1 MDRVRARDRRLAG
14 VALALLIVLLAQGV
28 AADRASASTDLRRRS
43 HMLSLTN
50 DDRAQHDKAV
60 LRMSAVLSRYA
71 THHSRQMATRG
82 YLFHTADL
90 SSKLKGLDWSIGG
103 ENVGVGSTLDG
114 VEGAF
119 MGSTPHRRNILRTG
133 FDHAAVGVIR
143 SKGSFWVTVI
153 FYG

>member
-1 MDRVRARDRRLAG
+1 MDRVRGRDRRLAG
-14 VALALLIVLLAQGV
+14 VALALLIVLIAQGV
-28 AADRASASTDLRRRS
+28 SADRASASTDLRRRS

-60 LRMSAVLSRYA
+60 LRMNAVLSRYA
-71 THHSRQMATRG
+71 TDHSRQMATRG

-143 SKGSFWVTVI
+143 SNGSLWVTVI

>member
-1 MDRVRARDRRLAG
+1 MDRVRGRDRRLAG
-14 VALALLIVLLAQGV
+14 VALAMLIVLIAQGV
-28 AADRASASTDLRRRS
+28 SADRASASTDLRRRS

-60 LRMSAVLSRYA
+60 LRMNAVLSRYA
-71 THHSRQMATRG
+71 TDHSRQMATRG

-143 SKGSFWVTVI
+143 SNGSFWVTVI

>member
-1 MDRVRARDRRLAG
+1 MDRVRALDRTLAG
-14 VALALLIVLLAQGV
+14 VALALLIVLLAQGIS
-28 AADRASASTDLRRRS
+28 ADRASASTDHRRRA

-60 LRMSAVLSRYA
+60 LRLNTVLSRYA
-71 THHSRQMATRG
+71 THHSRQMATKG

-90 SSKLKGLDWSIGG
+90 TSKLKGLNWSIGG
-103 ENVGVGSTLDG
+103 ENVGFGSTLDG
-114 VEGAF
+114 LEGAF
-119 MGSTPHRRNILRTG
+119 MRSTPHRRNILRTG

-143 SKGSFWVTVI
+143 SNGSFWVTVI

>member
-1 MDRVRARDRRLAG
+1 MDRVRAGDRRLAG

-28 AADRASASTDLRRRS
+28 SADRASASTDLRRRS
-43 HMLSLTN
+43 YMLSLTN

-60 LRMSAVLSRYA
+60 LRMNAVLSRYA

-143 SKGSFWVTVI
+143 SNGSFWVTVI

>member
-1 MDRVRARDRRLAG
+1 MDRVRAGDRRLAG

-28 AADRASASTDLRRRS
+28 SADRASASTDLRRRS
-43 HMLSLTN
+43 YMLSLTN

-60 LRMSAVLSRYA
+60 LRMNAVLSRYA

-114 VEGAF
+114 VEGGF

-143 SKGSFWVTVI
+143 SNGSFWVTVI

>member
-28 AADRASASTDLRRRS
+28 SADRASASADLRRRS
-43 HMLSLTN
+43 YMLSLTN

-60 LRMSAVLSRYA
+60 LRMNAVLSRYA

-119 MGSTPHRRNILRTG
+119 MGSTPHRKNILRTG

-143 SKGSFWVTVI
+143 SNGSVWVTVI

>member
-1 MDRVRARDRRLAG
+1 MDRVRASDRRLAG

-28 AADRASASTDLRRRS
+28 SADRASASADLRRRS

-60 LRMSAVLSRYA
+60 LRLNAVLSRYA
-71 THHSRQMATRG
+71 THHSRQMATKG
-82 YLFHTADL
+82 YLFHTSDL
-90 SSKLKGLDWSIGG
+90 NSKLKGLDWSIGG
-103 ENVGVGSTLDG
+103 ENVGVGSTLDSL
-114 VEGAF
+114 EGAF
-119 MGSTPHRRNILRTG
+119 MRSTPHRRNILRTG

-143 SKGSFWVTVI
+143 SNGSFWVTVI

>member
-1 MDRVRARDRRLAG
+1 MDRVRTRGRSLAG
-14 VALALLIVLLAQGV
+14 VALALLIVLLAQGISV
-28 AADRASASTDLRRRS
+28 DRASASSDHRRRA

-50 DDRAQHDKAV
+50 DDRAQRDKAA
-60 LRMSAVLSRYA
+60 LKLNAVLSRYA

-82 YLFHTADL
+82 YLFHSADL

-114 VEGAF
+114 LEDAF
-119 MGSTPHRRNILRTG
+119 MKSTPHRKNILGTA
-133 FDHAAVGVIR
+133 FDHAAVGVVH
-143 SKGSFWVTVI
+143 SNGSFWVTVI

>member
-1 MDRVRARDRRLAG
+1 MDRVRARDRSLAG
-14 VALALLIVLLAQGV
+14 VALALLMVLVAQGV
-28 AADRASASTDLRRRS
+28 SADRVSASTEHRRRA

-50 DDRAQHDKAV
+50 DDRAQHDKAA
-60 LRMSAVLSRYA
+60 LRLNAVLSRYA
-71 THHSRQMATRG
+71 THHSRQMATKG

-90 SSKLKGLDWSIGG
+90 NSKLKGLDWSIGG

-114 VEGAF
+114 VEIAF
-119 MGSTPHRRNILRTG
+119 MRSTPHRRNILRTG

-143 SKGSFWVTVI
+143 SNGRFWVTII

>member
-1 MDRVRARDRRLAG
+1 MDRVRARDRTLVG
-14 VALALLIVLLAQGV
+14 LALALLMVLVAQGV
-28 AADRASASTDLRRRS
+28 SADRTSASTDHRRRA

-50 DDRAQHDKAV
+50 DDRAQHDKAA
-60 LRMSAVLSRYA
+60 LRLNAVLSRYA
-71 THHSRQMATRG
+71 THHSRQMATKG

-90 SSKLKGLDWSIGG
+90 NSKLKGLDWSIGG

-114 VEGAF
+114 LESEF
-119 MGSTPHRRNILRTG
+119 MRSTPHRRNILRTG

-143 SKGSFWVTVI
+143 SNGSFWVTII

>member
-1 MDRVRARDRRLAG
+1 MDRVRAGDRRLAG

-28 AADRASASTDLRRRS
+28 SADRASASADLRRRS
-43 HMLSLTN
+43 YMLSLTN

-60 LRMSAVLSRYA
+60 LRMNAVLSRYA

-143 SKGSFWVTVI
+143 SNGSFWVTVI

>member
-28 AADRASASTDLRRRS
+28 SAVRASASTDLRRRS
-43 HMLSLTN
+43 YMLSLTN

-60 LRMSAVLSRYA
+60 LRMNAVLSRYA

-143 SKGSFWVTVI
+143 SNGSFWVTVI

>member
-1 MDRVRARDRRLAG
+1 MDRLRARDRSLAG

-28 AADRASASTDLRRRS
+28 PADRASASTDHRRRA

-50 DDRAQHDKAV
+50 DDRAQHDKDA
-60 LRMSAVLSRYA
+60 LRLNAVLSRYA
-71 THHSRQMATRG
+71 SRHSRQMATKG
-82 YLFHTADL
+82 YLLHTADL
-90 SSKLKGLDWSIGG
+90 NSKLKGLDWSIGG

-114 VEGAF
+114 LESAF
-119 MGSTPHRRNILRTG
+119 MRSTSHRRNILRTG

-143 SKGSFWVTVI
+143 SNGSFWVTVI

>member
-1 MDRVRARDRRLAG
+1 MDRVRAGDRRLAG

-28 AADRASASTDLRRRS
+28 SADRASASTDLRRRS
-43 HMLSLTN
+43 YMLSLTN

-60 LRMSAVLSRYA
+60 LRMNAVLSRYA
-71 THHSRQMATRG
+71 TDHSRQMATRG

-143 SKGSFWVTVI
+143 SNGSFWVTVI

>member
-1 MDRVRARDRRLAG
+1 MDRVRAWDRRLAG
-14 VALALLIVLLAQGV
+14 VALALLIVLLAQG
-28 AADRASASTDLRRRS
+28 ASADRASASTDLRRRS
-43 HMLSLTN
+43 YMLSLTN

-60 LRMSAVLSRYA
+60 LRMNAVLSRYA

-90 SSKLKGLDWSIGG
+90 TSKLKGLDWSIGG

-119 MGSTPHRRNILRTG
+119 MGSTPHRKNILRTG

-143 SKGSFWVTVI
+143 SNGSVWVTVI

>member
-28 AADRASASTDLRRRS
+28 SADRASASADLRRRS
-43 HMLSLTN
+43 YMLSLTN

-60 LRMSAVLSRYA
+60 LRMNAVLSRYA

-119 MGSTPHRRNILRTG
+119 MGSTPHRRNVLRTG

-143 SKGSFWVTVI
+143 SNGSFWVTVI

>member
-28 AADRASASTDLRRRS
+28 SAVRASASTDLRRRS
-43 HMLSLTN
+43 YMLSLTN

-60 LRMSAVLSRYA
+60 LRMNAVLSRYA

-90 SSKLKGLDWSIGG
+90 STKLKGLDWSIGG

-114 VEGAF
+114 IEGAF

-143 SKGSFWVTVI
+143 SNGSFWVTVI

>member
-28 AADRASASTDLRRRS
+28 SADRASASTDLRRRS
-43 HMLSLTN
+43 YMLSLTN

-60 LRMSAVLSRYA
+60 LRMNAVLSRYA

-143 SKGSFWVTVI
+143 SNGSFWVTVI

>member
-1 MDRVRARDRRLAG
+1 MDRVRTRGRSLAG
-14 VALALLIVLLAQGV
+14 VALAMLIVLLAQGIS
-28 AADRASASTDLRRRS
+28 ADRASASIDHRRRA

-50 DDRAQHDKAV
+50 DDRAEHDKAA
-60 LRMSAVLSRYA
+60 LRLNAVLSRYA
-71 THHSRQMATRG
+71 KHHSRQMATKG

-90 SSKLKGLDWSIGG
+90 NSRLKGLDWSIGG

-114 VEGAF
+114 LESAF
-119 MGSTPHRRNILRTG
+119 MRSPPHRRNILRTG

-143 SKGSFWVTVI
+143 SNGSFWVTII

>member
-1 MDRVRARDRRLAG
+1 MDRVRARDRSLAG
-14 VALALLIVLLAQGV
+14 VALALLMVLVAQGV
-28 AADRASASTDLRRRS
+28 SADRSSASTDHRRRV

-50 DDRAQHDKAV
+50 DDRAQHDKAA
-60 LRMSAVLSRYA
+60 LRLNAVLSRYA
-71 THHSRQMATRG
+71 THHSRQMATKG

-90 SSKLKGLDWSIGG
+90 NAKLKGLDWSIGG

-114 VEGAF
+114 VEIAF
-119 MGSTPHRRNILRTG
+119 MRSTPHRRNILRTG

-143 SKGSFWVTVI
+143 SNGRFWVTII

>member
-1 MDRVRARDRRLAG
+1 MDRVRTRGRSLAG
-14 VALALLIVLLAQGV
+14 VALAMLIVLLAQGIS
-28 AADRASASTDLRRRS
+28 ADRASASTDHRRRA

-50 DDRAQHDKAV
+50 DDRAQHDKAA
-60 LRMSAVLSRYA
+60 LRLNAVLSRYA
-71 THHSRQMATRG
+71 KHHSRQMATEG

-90 SSKLKGLDWSIGG
+90 NSRLKGLDWSIGG

-114 VEGAF
+114 LESAF
-119 MGSTPHRRNILRTG
+119 MRSTPHRKNILRTG

-143 SKGSFWVTVI
+143 SNGSFWVTII

>member
-1 MDRVRARDRRLAG
+1 MERVRARGRRPAG

-28 AADRASASTDLRRRS
+28 SADRAAASSDHRRRA

-50 DDRAQHDKAV
+50 DDRAQRDKAA
-60 LRMSAVLSRYA
+60 LKLNAVLSKYA
-71 THHSRQMATRG
+71 KHHSRQMATKG
-82 YLFHTADL
+82 YLFHTPDL
-90 SSKLKGLDWSIGG
+90 ASKLKGLDWSIGG

-114 VEGAF
+114 LEGAF
-119 MGSTPHRRNILRTG
+119 MRSTPHRRNILRTA

-143 SKGSFWVTVI
+143 SNGSFWVTVI